1 MVGNIDINESIQETH
16 SIVTSNCN
24 KKTNELANNYIQNTL
39 DTSKKESNSKLNFL
53 SELKEMRKSYVKNI
67 IVGQLN
73 INSLRNKFLSVKEL
87 LSHNLDLLVI
97 NETKLDDSFPNAQF
111 QINGYKCLRKD
122 RNIFGGGLCLYIN
135 EDIPSKQIYTKL
147 LEGLESICIEM
158 NLRKRKWLVI
168 GIYKPPQSCSK
179 MFIEK
184 LSNQLNDLHT
194 NYDILLLGD
203 FNMTPEDL
211 KLQVFCD
218 THDLENL
225 IKEPT
230 CFKGKNPSCIDLI
243 LTNQKQLFMKSR
255 TFITGISDFHS
266 LTTSIMKLT
275 YTKGNP
281 KIKFYRDYKNFDNDL
296 FKVGLE
302 NSLTNLTDLTYT
314 SFEKVFFEST

>member
-1 MVGNIDINESIQETH
+1 MIGNIDINESIQETH

-24 KKTNELANNYIQNTL
+24 KKTDELVNNYVQNTL
-39 DTSKKESNSKLNFL
+39 DTPKKESNSKINFL
-53 SELKEMRKSYVKNI
+53 SEMRKSYGENI

-87 LSHNLDLLVI
+87 LPHNLDLLVI

-122 RNIFGGGLCLYIN
+122 RNISGEGLRLYIN
-135 EDIPSKQIYTKL
+135 EDLPSKEIHTKL

-168 GIYKPPQSCSK
+168 GISKPPQSCSK

-184 LSNQLNDLHT
+184 LSNRLNDLHLS
-194 NYDILLLGD
+194 YDNILLLRD

-225 IKEPT
+225 IKEPI
-230 CFKGKNPSCIDLI
+230 CFKGKTPLA
-243 LTNQKQLFMKSR
+243 LTLF
-255 TFITGISDFHS
+255 
-266 LTTSIMKLT
+266 
-275 YTKGNP
+275 
-281 KIKFYRDYKNFDNDL
+281 
-296 FKVGLE
+296 
-302 NSLTNLTDLTYT
+302 
-314 SFEKVFFEST
+314 

>member
-1 MVGNIDINESIQETH
+1 
-16 SIVTSNCN
+16 
-24 KKTNELANNYIQNTL
+24 
-39 DTSKKESNSKLNFL
+39 
-53 SELKEMRKSYVKNI
+53 MRKSYVKNI

-73 INSLRNKFLSVKEL
+73 INFDRNKVLSLKEL

-135 EDIPSKQIYTKL
+135 EDIPSKQIHTKL

-194 NYDILLLGD
+194 SYDNILLLGY
-203 FNMTPEDL
+203 FNMASEDL
-211 KLQVFCD
+211 TLFRMMGGGAKSHPPPTNFSPVTSRKLRTSLQNFL
-218 THDLENL
+218 TLF
-225 IKEPT
+225 IK
-230 CFKGKNPSCIDLI
+230 
-243 LTNQKQLFMKSR
+243 LFA
-255 TFITGISDFHS
+255 T
-266 LTTSIMKLT
+266 LL
-275 YTKGNP
+275 
-281 KIKFYRDYKNFDNDL
+281 
-296 FKVGLE
+296 
-302 NSLTNLTDLTYT
+302 
-314 SFEKVFFEST
+314 

>member
-1 MVGNIDINESIQETH
+1 MVGNIDINESIQEIH
-16 SIVTSNCN
+16 SIITSNCN

-39 DTSKKESNSKLNFL
+39 DTSKKESNSKLSFL

-135 EDIPSKQIYTKL
+135 EDIPSKQIHTKL

-194 NYDILLLGD
+194 NYILLLGD

-211 KLQVFCD
+211 KLQVFCE

-230 CFKGKNPSCIDLI
+230 CFKGK
-243 LTNQKQLFMKSR
+243 KSLL
-255 TFITGISDFHS
+255 H
-266 LTTSIMKLT
+266 
-275 YTKGNP
+275 
-281 KIKFYRDYKNFDNDL
+281 
-296 FKVGLE
+296 
-302 NSLTNLTDLTYT
+302 
-314 SFEKVFFEST
+314 